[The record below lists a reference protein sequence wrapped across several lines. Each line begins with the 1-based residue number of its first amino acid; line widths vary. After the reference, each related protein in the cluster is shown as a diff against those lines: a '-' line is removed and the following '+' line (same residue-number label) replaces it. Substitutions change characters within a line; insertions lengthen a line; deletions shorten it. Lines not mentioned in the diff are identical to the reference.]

1 MKCEFSLL
9 HYKEIIETARDKGY
23 IITPIRKYTDSN
35 VKQILL
41 RHDVDFSLEF
51 AYDLANIEYDLGVES
66 SYYVLLHAETFNVLA
81 PKSMGII
88 ETMSKIHEVGL
99 HYDSRYSLSHEV
111 DILSSIARK
120 PITSYTQHVPTL
132 SSKEVYQ
139 GLINPNEL
147 DFTYISDSGRNW
159 REGCICQHIGKQ
171 KKLHVSMHPEWW
183 VTNSKN
189 REDMIHQL
197 QMQQLNKANKNI
209 TEIKQ
214 MLYEYYRDDLQLG
227 GIKV

>member
-1 MKCEFSLL
+1 LKCEFSLL